1 MSTPMNKSMS
11 TPAHITHA
19 EFVPGFSSFYF
30 DDQQAI
36 KAGARQ
42 DGFVYAGAPVTPGFI
57 AVRQAGECISVLL
70 TLSDGSVGIG
80 DCAAVQYSGAGGRDP
95 LFVAADFVPF
105 LRRHVAPLLEGRDAA
120 DFIGNARFIDEVQV
134 EGRRL
139 HTAIRYGL
147 SQALLDAAA
156 HARRR
161 LPVEVMCEDYGLPVE
176 TTPIPLFGQ
185 SGDDRYN
192 AVDKM
197 VLKRVDVLPHGLI
210 NHVADKLGHQG
221 EKLRDYVRWLVQRVS
236 ALGGDGYRPEL
247 HIDVYGTIGL
257 AFGQDA
263 DRIAGYLASLEV
275 EAGPLALS
283 IEGPVDAGSRDGQ
296 IEALGAITQRLRALG
311 SRVRIVADEWCNTLE
326 DVVAFTEAK
335 CCDMVQIKTP
345 DLGSIHNVVESVLH
359 CRRHGMQAYQGGT
372 CNETDVS
379 ARACVQVALAARPMR
394 LLVKP
399 GMGFDEGF
407 CTVHNEMQRT
417 LALLRRRHPGARG

>member
-1 MSTPMNKSMS
+1 MT
-11 TPAHITHA
+11 TTTTQAVHITHA
-19 EFVPGFSSFYF
+19 EFVAGFSAFYF

-42 DGFVYAGAPVTPGFI
+42 DGFVYAGAPVTPGFS
-57 AVRQAGECISVLL
+57 AVRQAGECVSVLL
-70 TLSDGSVGIG
+70 TLSDGSVGVG

-95 LFVAADFVPF
+95 LFLAADFVPF

-120 DFIGNARFIDEVQV
+120 DFVGNARFIDQVQV

-156 HARRR
+156 QARRR
-161 LPVEVMCEDYGLPVE
+161 LAVEVLCEDYGLPVA

-185 SGDDRYN
+185 SGDDRYG

-197 VLKRVDVLPHGLI
+197 LLKRVDVLPHGLI

-221 EKLRDYVRWLVQRVS
+221 EKLRDYVRWLVQRVQ
-236 ALGGDGYRPEL
+236 ALGGAGYRPEL
-247 HIDVYGTIGL
+247 HIDVYGTIGQ
-257 AFGQDA
+257 AFGQDP
-263 DRIAGYLASLEV
+263 DRIAGYLAMLGAQ
-275 EAGPLALS
+275 AGPLALS

-326 DVVAFTEAK
+326 DVVAFTEAQ

-359 CRRHGMQAYQGGT
+359 CRRFGMQAYQGGT

-407 CTVHNEMQRT
+407 CIVNNEMQRT